1 MDKNKKLSLC
11 LALCLAVSIF
21 VAVILIACNSVY
33 SPLNHSEQ
41 AGYYVAIDVNPS
53 IELVVDAKGNVVSA
67 GGANKDAQVMLY
79 QEDGI
84 VGVSVN
90 VAVENIA
97 ELAVKYGYL
106 KDGQTVSVDVAG
118 DKKGA
123 QALEKQIGA
132 RFLSSVKSVAADMSV
147 TLESAPLLSVS
158 QELAKLKAAHPNDKK
173 IAALDET
180 NYRLVKRVIESDP
193 SATLSEVL
201 DMDFEQTIARIKSL
215 HSGAIGKYG
224 TAYKR
229 LTDSANYT
237 YDCAKQTLDGGL
249 YVTYFANNAIK
260 AMDIKD
266 KLSYA
271 QRTIDALTYLA
282 ANSYKLALEYYKSCF
297 DFFRIEPVYELTAE
311 ELDQIATAFNVSY
324 AELFARCRATKKNDA
339 YVVERVNLNSFVD
352 FLFRNADKDGKVQ
365 IKAAFKQ
372 LGEEITSKKD
382 YKTLLQAAET
392 INNVFDTTKNS
403 ITQEA
408 LNAFASLVSIFGAKF
423 DVDTTINSCKPV
435 DLDLHNESDVSSAI
449 AKLGKTAKDAYEK
462 MAITEEEIEE
472 MNQSSFAKLAKSK
485 LNDAW
490 NTLNSIVE
498 NAKLEVQRLF
508 SQEKENRKTA

>member
-11 LALCLAVSIF
+11 LALCLAFSIF
-21 VAVILIACNSVY
+21 VAVILIACNSLY
-33 SPLNHSEQ
+33 SPLDHSEQ

-53 IELVVDAKGNVVSA
+53 VELVVDAKGNVVSA
-67 GGANKDAQVMLY
+67 GGANRDAQVLLY

-84 VGVSVN
+84 VGVNVN

-106 KDGQTVSVDVAG
+106 QDGQTVSVEVAG
-118 DKKGA
+118 EKKGA

-158 QELAKLKAAHPNDKK
+158 QELAMLKAAHPDDKK

-224 TAYKR
+224 AAYKR

-260 AMDIKD
+260 AVDIKD

-271 QRTIDALTYLA
+271 QRTMDALTYLA

-297 DFFRIEPVYELTAE
+297 DFFRVEPVYELTAE
-311 ELDQIATAFNVSY
+311 EIDQIATAFNVSY
-324 AELFARCRATKKNDA
+324 AELFARIRATKKNDV

-365 IKAAFKQ
+365 IKAAFEQ
-372 LGEEITSKKD
+372 LGEAITSKKD

-403 ITQEA
+403 ITQEV
-408 LNAFASLVSIFGAKF
+408 LNAFASLVSFGTKF
-423 DVDTTINSCKPV
+423 DVDATINACKPV
-435 DLDLHNESDVSSAI
+435 DLDLHNASDVSNAI
-449 AKLGKTAKDAYEK
+449 AQLDKRAKDAFTA

-472 MNQSSFAKLAKSK
+472 MNQSTFAKLAKSK

-498 NAKLEVQRLF
+498 NAKADVQRLF
-508 SQEKENRKTA
+508 SQEKELRKIA

>member
-1 MDKNKKLSLC
+1 MEKNIKLTIC
-11 LALCLAVSIF
+11 LALCLAITVFIS
-21 VAVILIACNSVY
+21 VVLIACNSVY
-33 SPLNHSEQ
+33 SPLDHSEQ

-53 IELVVDAKGNVVSA
+53 VELVVDAKGNVVSA
-67 GGANKDAQVMLY
+67 GGANRDAQVLLY

-84 VGVSVN
+84 VGVNVN

-106 KDGQTVSVDVAG
+106 QDGQTVSVEVAG
-118 DKKGA
+118 EKKGA

-132 RFLSSVKSVAADMSV
+132 RFVNSVKSF
-147 TLESAPLLSVS
+147 APEISVS
-158 QELAKLKAAHPNDKK
+158 VAKNPSLTLSEELEQLKAQYPDDEKIDSLNDV
-173 IAALDET
+173 E
-180 NYRLVKRVIESDP
+180 YRLVKRVLENDP
-193 SATLSEVL
+193 TMSLEDALSL
-201 DMDFEQTIARIKSL
+201 NFEQTLAKVKAL

-237 YDCAKQTLDGGL
+237 YDCAKQTLDDGL

-271 QRTIDALTYLA
+271 QRTMDALTYLA

-297 DFFRIEPVYELTAE
+297 DFFRVEPVYELTAE
-311 ELDQIATAFNVSY
+311 EIDQIATAFNVSY
-324 AELFARCRATKKNDA
+324 AELFARIRTTKKNDV

-365 IKAAFKQ
+365 IKAAFEQ
-372 LGEEITSKKD
+372 LGEAITSKKD

-403 ITQEA
+403 ITQEV
-408 LNAFASLVSIFGAKF
+408 LNAFASLVSFGTKF
-423 DVDTTINSCKPV
+423 DVDATINACKPV
-435 DLDLHNESDVSSAI
+435 DLDLHDASDVSNAI
-449 AKLGKTAKDAYEK
+449 AQLDKRAKDAFTA
-462 MAITEEEIEE
+462 MAITDDEIAQI
-472 MNQSSFAKLAKSK
+472 NQSTFAKLAKSK

-498 NAKLEVQRLF
+498 NAKADVQRLF

>member
-33 SPLNHSEQ
+33 SPLDHSEQ

-53 IELVVDAKGNVVSA
+53 VELVVDAKGNVVSA
-67 GGANKDAQVMLY
+67 GGANRDAQVLLY

-84 VGVSVN
+84 VGVNVN

-106 KDGQTVSVDVAG
+106 QDGQTVSVEVAG
-118 DKKGA
+118 EKKGA

-132 RFLSSVKSVAADMSV
+132 RFVNSVKSF
-147 TLESAPLLSVS
+147 APEISVS
-158 QELAKLKAAHPNDKK
+158 VAKNPSLTLSEELEQLKAQYPDDEK
-173 IAALDET
+173 IDSLSDVE
-180 NYRLVKRVIESDP
+180 YRLVKRVLENDP
-193 SATLSEVL
+193 TMSLEDALSL
-201 DMDFEQTIARIKSL
+201 DFEHALAKVKAL

-229 LTDSANYT
+229 LTDSANYA
-237 YDCAKQTLDGGL
+237 YDSAKQTLDGGL

-271 QRTIDALTYLA
+271 QRTMDALTYLA

-297 DFFRIEPVYELTAE
+297 DFFRVEPVYELTAE
-311 ELDQIATAFNVSY
+311 EIDQIATAFNVSY
-324 AELFARCRATKKNDA
+324 AELFARIRATKKNDV

-365 IKAAFKQ
+365 IKAAFEQ
-372 LGEEITSKKD
+372 LGEAITSKKD

-403 ITQEA
+403 ITQEV
-408 LNAFASLVSIFGAKF
+408 LNAFASLVSFGTKF
-423 DVDTTINSCKPV
+423 DVDATINACKPV
-435 DLDLHNESDVSSAI
+435 DLDLHNASDVSNAI
-449 AKLGKTAKDAYEK
+449 AQLDKRAKDAFTA

-472 MNQSSFAKLAKSK
+472 MNQSTFAKLAKSK

-508 SQEKENRKTA
+508 SQEKELRKIA